1 MEEAPPHRT
10 YSGRVDR
17 SIERSEPFW
26 DVSRRAREGAP
37 NVVLILCD
45 DLGFSDLG
53 CYGSEIPTPNLDAL
67 ASAGTRF
74 VDYHVTPL
82 CSPTR
87 AALLTGVNP
96 HRAGVGFLANE
107 DHGFPGYG
115 ARLVAEVSTA
125 AEIFRAN
132 GYATF
137 AVGKWHLTPRSET
150 SAAGDRSSWP
160 LQRGFDRYFGYQGG
174 LTNWHH
180 PHLLYEDNHVVEV
193 DRYPDGYYLADDLTS
208 RASRMIRDLRSV
220 SASKPF
226 FLYLAHGAVHAPLQ
240 AKDDDLAR
248 HRGRYDLGWT
258 HLREERYA
266 RQIHLGVTDPTTRL
280 APPNL
285 EKGFDVH
292 PWEDLS
298 ESERAFAARQM
309 ETYAAMVD
317 NLDQN
322 VGRVCDVLREVGELK
337 NTIFVFASDNGA
349 SWGGGPFGTTAYL
362 SHGYRAGDGSRPS
375 ETELTRTGLIGSA
388 RVLTH
393 YARGWAMVSNTPFR
407 LYKETTFAGGHQV
420 PLIISWPSGLPG
432 RGTIRRQYAYVTDVL
447 PTLVDLVDLEIPR
460 YRHGE
465 RQLPMSG
472 TSLRSVLV
480 EPDAPSRHEEQY
492 YESAGHRGFYRRG
505 WEVVTLH
512 TPGAPF
518 DDNEWQLFHV
528 AGDPTE
534 LTDLAEKEP
543 SRLEELATAWDDA
556 AWANGVFPLGDAA
569 NGLYQLRPPGADG
582 PRTVRLTPAH
592 HTLDPNVARLLVRS
606 RSFHIDVRFDHRAG
620 DEGVI
625 LAHGDQGGG
634 YVLFVERDTLW
645 FAVNDSLDV
654 HTLDGGP
661 LASPTREVTLE
672 VTAHGLD
679 GWDVTLSVEGVERG
693 RLAALPP
700 WTGHTPF
707 EGIDIGIDRRSPVVW
722 ELYEKHGPFPFSG
735 QIESVTYS
743 E

>member
-1 MEEAPPHRT
+1 
-10 YSGRVDR
+10 
-17 SIERSEPFW
+17 
-26 DVSRRAREGAP
+26 
-37 NVVLILCD
+37 
-45 DLGFSDLG
+45 
-53 CYGSEIPTPNLDAL
+53 
-67 ASAGTRF
+67 
-74 VDYHVTPL
+74 
-82 CSPTR
+82 
-87 AALLTGVNP
+87 
-96 HRAGVGFLANE
+96 
-107 DHGFPGYG
+107 
-115 ARLVAEVSTA
+115 
-125 AEIFRAN
+125 
-132 GYATF
+132 
-137 AVGKWHLTPRSET
+137 
-150 SAAGDRSSWP
+150 
-160 LQRGFDRYFGYQGG
+160 
-174 LTNWHH
+174 
-180 PHLLYEDNHVVEV
+180 
-193 DRYPDGYYLADDLTS
+193 
-208 RASRMIRDLRSV
+208 
-220 SASKPF
+220 
-226 FLYLAHGAVHAPLQ
+226 
-240 AKDDDLAR
+240 
-248 HRGRYDLGWT
+248 
-258 HLREERYA
+258 
-266 RQIHLGVTDPTTRL
+266 
-280 APPNL
+280 
-285 EKGFDVH
+285 
-292 PWEDLS
+292 
-298 ESERAFAARQM
+298 
-309 ETYAAMVD
+309 
-317 NLDQN
+317 
-322 VGRVCDVLREVGELK
+322 
-337 NTIFVFASDNGA
+337 
-349 SWGGGPFGTTAYL
+349 
-362 SHGYRAGDGSRPS
+362 
-375 ETELTRTGLIGSA
+375 
-388 RVLTH
+388 
-393 YARGWAMVSNTPFR
+393 
-407 LYKETTFAGGHQV
+407 
-420 PLIISWPSGLPG
+420 
-432 RGTIRRQYAYVTDVL
+432 
-447 PTLVDLVDLEIPR
+447 
-460 YRHGE
+460 
-465 RQLPMSG
+465 MSG